1 MGSAAAG
8 ALGAGMGLY
17 QTIQGAK
24 QAREAKNALE
34 NYQRQ
39 ELTNVA
45 EGLQVSTLG
54 ADLQREEQARLSAS
68 QVDAAAQ
75 AGTRGIVG
83 SVGRIEA
90 GNQRLNREIG
100 ADLDRQQKEIDQIR
114 ANDEQRIQG
123 MTEQRQNAD
132 ISALSSQYSA
142 GEQMKYSGLGNIIA
156 GTGQAAVGIDNSIRE
171 GKGMQTVDQYGNTA
185 SKVTTAPIYER
196 PSYDSKGV
204 KKDTIFNYNSNN

>member
-1 MGSAAAG
+1 MGSAVAG
-8 ALGAGMGLY
+8 GLGAGMGLF

-24 QAREAKNALE
+24 QAKEAKQALD
-34 NYQRQ
+34 NYERQ

-45 EGLQVSTLG
+45 DGLQVSTLSS
-54 ADLQREEQARLSAS
+54 DLQREEQARLSAS

-75 AGTRGIVG
+75 SGTRGIVG
-83 SVGRIEA
+83 SVGKIEA

-100 ADLDRQQKEIDQIR
+100 ADLDKQQKDIDQMK
-114 ANDEQRIQG
+114 AQDEQRIQG
-123 MTEQRQNAD
+123 MTEQRQNSD

-171 GKGMQTVDQYGNTA
+171 ANGKQTVDAYGNT
-185 SKVTTAPIYER
+185 TAPQTVA
-196 PSYDSKGV
+196 PLQ
-204 KKDTIFNYNSNN
+204 NNNVQRKRRNTNFG

>member
-24 QAREAKNALE
+24 QARDAKNALE

-39 ELTNVA
+39 ELTNTA

-54 ADLQREEQARLSAS
+54 SDIQREEQARLSAT
-68 QVDAAAQ
+68 QIDAAS
-75 AGTRGIVG
+75 GGGSRGLAT
-83 SVGRIEA
+83 SLGRIEA
-90 GNQRLNREIG
+90 GNQRVNREIG
-100 ADLDRQQKEIDQIR
+100 ADLDRQQKDIDMLR
-114 ANDEQRIQG
+114 AEDEKRIQS

-132 ISALSSQYSA
+132 ISALSSQYNA
-142 GEQMKYSGLGNIIA
+142 GEQMKYSGLGNIVA

-171 GKGMQTVDQYGNTA
+171 AKGNETVDQYGNTA
-185 SKVTTAPIYER
+185 SKTTTSPV
-196 PSYDSKGV
+196 YDSPQYGIRQ
-204 KKDTIFNYNSNN
+204 KDTNFR